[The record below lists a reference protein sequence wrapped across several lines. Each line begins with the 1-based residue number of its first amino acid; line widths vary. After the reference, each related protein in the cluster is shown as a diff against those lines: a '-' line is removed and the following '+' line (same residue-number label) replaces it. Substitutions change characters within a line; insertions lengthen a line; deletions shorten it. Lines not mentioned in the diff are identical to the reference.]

1 MVKGMVGCIVRII
14 GTALIA
20 LLCSYQALAD
30 EPDKV
35 FELPAIDPQ
44 SAETTTVTIY
54 ESKVFPG
61 FRPCTE
67 QDYRNYDYSPI
78 ACQDDEAAKVLS
90 IRARDR
96 DQQPHS
102 LIVGDEAMPQGNLY
116 KLRFQ
121 VFTRK
126 KQED

>member
-1 MVKGMVGCIVRII
+1 MVRII
-14 GTALIA
+14 GTVCTALIA
-20 LLCSYQALAD
+20 LFCSYQVLAD
-30 EPDKV
+30 EPADEPVKP

-44 SAETTTVTIY
+44 APAETTTVTIY
-54 ESKVFPG
+54 ESKIFPG

-67 QDYRNYDYSPI
+67 QDYRNYDYDPI

-90 IRARDR
+90 IRSR
-96 DQQPHS
+96 DQQPHH
-102 LIVGDEAMPQGNLY
+102 LIVGDEAMPQGNIY

-126 KQED
+126 RQED